1 MWAINEPWQLSQLN
15 RLAGIDS
22 ERVETILNTLW
33 KSYPG
38 LYAEL
43 AILAVDMEQLSVDEC
58 AQRLGITGDE
68 VLQKLIQFRR
78 AAPLDLALVPDRNG
92 HPVARIAD
100 FGIAV
105 WEVVR
110 EYRKLGS
117 VERLKES
124 FPAVPEAQLAAAMR
138 YAQENTEEID
148 GQIRAYEDMAGKLR
162 AEYPFA
168 SP

>member
-33 KSYPG
+33 NSYPG
-38 LYAEL
+38 LYSEL
-43 AILAVDMEQLSVDEC
+43 AILAVDQEQLSLDEC
-58 AQRLGITGDE
+58 AHRLGITPDE

-92 HPVARIAD
+92 QCVARIAD

-138 YAQENTEEID
+138 YAQENPDEID
-148 GQIRAYEDMAGKLR
+148 GQIRAYEDMAGKFR

-168 SP
+168 S